1 MLHRYHSINGNSYM
15 TYNYEHALMHRTGW
29 FRWDVTIARSC
40 ILTQNETNHCFF
52 RKVLTVLKIVS
63 ISFVHNLSSNTFL
76 DLIDVVKPAGILN
89 LMVRTGQQKS
99 EQVPLFTTLRPNL
112 DTINKIRSGI
122 LRWVGQRVLMMLGNY
137 ILLNGTYCIVY
148 QEIYVWKY

>member
-1 MLHRYHSINGNSYM
+1 M
-15 TYNYEHALMHRTGW
+15 TFNYEHALMH
-29 FRWDVTIARSC
+29 
-40 ILTQNETNHCFF
+40 HKCFNT
-52 RKVLTVLKIVS
+52 VLTVLKIVS
-63 ISFVHNLSSNTFL
+63 SSFVYNLLSNTAL

-122 LRWVGQRVLMMLGNY
+122 LR
-137 ILLNGTYCIVY
+137 
-148 QEIYVWKY
+148 